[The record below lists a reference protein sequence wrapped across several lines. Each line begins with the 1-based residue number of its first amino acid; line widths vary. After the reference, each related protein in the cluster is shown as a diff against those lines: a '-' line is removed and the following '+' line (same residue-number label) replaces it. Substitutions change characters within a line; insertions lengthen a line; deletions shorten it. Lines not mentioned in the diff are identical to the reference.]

1 MEEKVFKI
9 VEVEIKRLEK
19 KRNDYLEVDKNK
31 IADHYQEKLEV
42 YRKILDLMIDGKK
55 YKEIKLKK
63 EMKN

>member
-1 MEEKVFKI
+1 MEL
-9 VEVEIKRLEK
+9 EIE
-19 KRNDYLEVDKNK
+19 
-31 IADHYQEKLEV
+31 EKLEV